1 MRLTVRET
9 AGLKLPRNKREVIHF
24 DDDIPGFGLR
34 LREGGSSAWIFQY
47 KIGDKHRRIT
57 FGKYPALDASK
68 AREQAAELHA
78 KVRLGQAP
86 AGAKADT
93 RARANETFAACAR
106 QYLAWQQKR
115 VRPSTYKENERHLL
129 KNLAPLHG
137 LRIDATDKRSIAA
150 QLMRLATHAGPVQ
163 ANRTRASLSKFFNW
177 CLREGLVDT
186 NQAAL
191 TNLAAEKKRDRVLA
205 NEALA
210 EIWHALP
217 ANDFGSIIKLL
228 ILTGQREREIA
239 DLRWSEIDFDRD
251 AIVLPVQR
259 TKNRREHTVPLSAAA
274 AAILKAQTVHEG
286 RELVFGSGHG
296 GFSGWSKAKSKLDQA
311 IFELRKKASKKA
323 KSMEPWIIHDLR
335 RSVATGMAE
344 IGVQPHV
351 IEAVLNHVSGH
362 KAGVAGI
369 YNRATYQREK
379 AAALTLWA
387 DHIQSITQGVECKI
401 VPMRREQA

>member
-1 MRLTVRET
+1 
-9 AGLKLPRNKREVIHF
+9 
-24 DDDIPGFGLR
+24 
-34 LREGGSSAWIFQY
+34 
-47 KIGDKHRRIT
+47 
-57 FGKYPALDASK
+57 
-68 AREQAAELHA
+68 
-78 KVRLGQAP
+78 
-86 AGAKADT
+86 
-93 RARANETFAACAR
+93 
-106 QYLAWQQKR
+106 
-115 VRPSTYKENERHLL
+115 
-129 KNLAPLHG
+129 
-137 LRIDATDKRSIAA
+137 
-150 QLMRLATHAGPVQ
+150 VQ

-239 DLRWSEIDFDRD
+239 DLRWWEIDFDRD

-387 DHIQSITQGVECKI
+387 DHIQSITQGAERKI
-401 VPMRREQA
+401 VPMRGQQA